1 MGKTEGQAEEFRAR
15 LGKRLDE
22 LKWLYSELY
31 HNDENA
37 FQYFLSMLYRMY
49 ESRPEPMK
57 KLDREREANPDWCKS
72 NEVLGVMLYTN
83 CFGGTLRG
91 VREHLSYL
99 KESGATYIHLMPLF
113 ASPKGRSDGGYAV
126 ADFRSVEPELGTME
140 DFAALAAECHKN
152 GMSVCLDFALNH
164 TSEDHEWA
172 RRAKAGEK
180 EFQDRYFFFD
190 NWNIPNDFDRTV
202 PQVFP
207 TTAPGNFSWCDAVQK
222 VVMTTF
228 YPYQWD
234 LNYANPTVFNDMT
247 ENLFFLCNQG
257 ADIIRLD
264 AVPYIWKALGTTCR
278 NLPQVHTLV
287 RIMRMAVEIV
297 CPATQLLGEVVM
309 EPSKVVPYFG
319 TLEKPEC
326 SMLYNVTTMAT
337 TWHTVATRDVR
348 LMKHQLG
355 QIFAL
360 PKQYLFLN
368 YLRCHDDIGWGLDY
382 GFLKQFGDDEVGHK
396 RFLNDFFRG
405 YFYGSDARGE
415 LYNDDPRIGDARLC
429 GTTASLCGIEAAEY
443 EGNQWKL
450 DRAIRLDIMLHA
462 FLFTLSGVPVIYS
475 GDEIGQRNDYS
486 YHEDP
491 YKWDDSRYLH
501 RGNFSWEDA
510 EKRKDPTT
518 REGRIFTALRELET
532 IRATHEVFRT
542 EADTWIMETYNDH
555 ILGIGRYYNGEKL
568 VALFNFDVQ
577 DGTAWIN
584 EPEEYRNLL
593 NGDRCRATA
602 YGLPAFG
609 FVWLYWSKEEEIEA
623 AKQAEAAREAAEKQ
637 AEKERKA
644 AARKKAA
651 EEKKAAKQA
660 AEEAAAKAEAEEAAA
675 KAAAE
680 EAAAKQA
687 AEEAAA
693 KAAAEEAA
701 AKAEAEEAAA
711 RAAAEEAAR
720 KTVEAIMKTERAAKK
735 SGTGAKTKRTAKKKG
750 SKK

>member
-1 MGKTEGQAEEFRAR
+1 
-15 LGKRLDE
+15 
-22 LKWLYSELY
+22 
-31 HNDENA
+31 
-37 FQYFLSMLYRMY
+37 
-49 ESRPEPMK
+49 
-57 KLDREREANPDWCKS
+57 
-72 NEVLGVMLYTN
+72 
-83 CFGGTLRG
+83 
-91 VREHLSYL
+91 
-99 KESGATYIHLMPLF
+99 
-113 ASPKGRSDGGYAV
+113 
-126 ADFRSVEPELGTME
+126 
-140 DFAALAAECHKN
+140 
-152 GMSVCLDFALNH
+152 
-164 TSEDHEWA
+164 
-172 RRAKAGEK
+172 
-180 EFQDRYFFFD
+180 
-190 NWNIPNDFDRTV
+190 
-202 PQVFP
+202 
-207 TTAPGNFSWCDAVQK
+207 
-222 VVMTTF
+222 
-228 YPYQWD
+228 
-234 LNYANPTVFNDMT
+234 
-247 ENLFFLCNQG
+247 
-257 ADIIRLD
+257 
-264 AVPYIWKALGTTCR
+264 
-278 NLPQVHTLV
+278 
-287 RIMRMAVEIV
+287 
-297 CPATQLLGEVVM
+297 
-309 EPSKVVPYFG
+309 
-319 TLEKPEC
+319 
-326 SMLYNVTTMAT
+326 
-337 TWHTVATRDVR
+337 
-348 LMKHQLG
+348 
-355 QIFAL
+355 
-360 PKQYLFLN
+360 
-368 YLRCHDDIGWGLDY
+368 
-382 GFLKQFGDDEVGHK
+382 
-396 RFLNDFFRG
+396 
-405 YFYGSDARGE
+405 
-415 LYNDDPRIGDARLC
+415 
-429 GTTASLCGIEAAEY
+429 
-443 EGNQWKL
+443 
-450 DRAIRLDIMLHA
+450 MLHA

-660 AEEAAAKAEAEEAAA
+660 AEEAAAKAAAEEAAAKAEAEEAAAKQAAEEAAAKAEAEEAAA

-680 EAAAKQA
+680 EAAAK
-687 AEEAAA
+687 
-693 KAAAEEAA
+693 
-701 AKAEAEEAAA
+701 
-711 RAAAEEAAR
+711 AAAEEAAR
-720 KTVEAIMKTERAAKK
+720 KTVEAIMKIERAAKK

>member
-1 MGKTEGQAEEFRAR
+1 
-15 LGKRLDE
+15 
-22 LKWLYSELY
+22 
-31 HNDENA
+31 
-37 FQYFLSMLYRMY
+37 
-49 ESRPEPMK
+49 
-57 KLDREREANPDWCKS
+57 
-72 NEVLGVMLYTN
+72 
-83 CFGGTLRG
+83 
-91 VREHLSYL
+91 
-99 KESGATYIHLMPLF
+99 
-113 ASPKGRSDGGYAV
+113 
-126 ADFRSVEPELGTME
+126 
-140 DFAALAAECHKN
+140 
-152 GMSVCLDFALNH
+152 
-164 TSEDHEWA
+164 
-172 RRAKAGEK
+172 
-180 EFQDRYFFFD
+180 
-190 NWNIPNDFDRTV
+190 
-202 PQVFP
+202 
-207 TTAPGNFSWCDAVQK
+207 
-222 VVMTTF
+222 
-228 YPYQWD
+228 
-234 LNYANPTVFNDMT
+234 
-247 ENLFFLCNQG
+247 
-257 ADIIRLD
+257 
-264 AVPYIWKALGTTCR
+264 
-278 NLPQVHTLV
+278 
-287 RIMRMAVEIV
+287 
-297 CPATQLLGEVVM
+297 
-309 EPSKVVPYFG
+309 
-319 TLEKPEC
+319 
-326 SMLYNVTTMAT
+326 MAT

-360 PKQYLFLN
+360 PKQYLFFN

-532 IRATHEVFRT
+532 IRAAHEVFRT

-660 AEEAAAKAEAEEAAA
+660 AEEAAAKAAAEEAAAKAEAEEAAAKQAAEEAAAKAEAEEAAA

-680 EAAAKQA
+680 EAAAK
-687 AEEAAA
+687 
-693 KAAAEEAA
+693 
-701 AKAEAEEAAA
+701 
-711 RAAAEEAAR
+711 AAAEEAAR
-720 KTVEAIMKTERAAKK
+720 KTVEAIMKIERAAKK